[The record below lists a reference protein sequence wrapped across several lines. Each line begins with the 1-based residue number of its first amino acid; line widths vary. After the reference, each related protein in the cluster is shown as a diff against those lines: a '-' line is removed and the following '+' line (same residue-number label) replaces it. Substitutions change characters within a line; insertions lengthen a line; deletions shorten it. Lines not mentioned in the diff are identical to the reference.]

1 MKLQYLQL
9 LITPRP
15 PVLASAIK
23 IFCKATNVDKFQTFF
38 TICLSLR
45 RPNLNVH
52 HLNKL
57 LKVQVYIF
65 YYFQQVLKK
74 AINQI
79 NVKKVISNKGEKVK
93 SLSIFR
99 LQ

>member
-38 TICLSLR
+38 TICLSLL
-45 RPNLNVH
+45 RPNLNVL
-52 HLNKL
+52 HLNTL
-57 LKVQVYIF
+57 LKVQVLHFPLFPTSI
-65 YYFQQVLKK
+65 KEGNS
-74 AINQI
+74 NQ
-79 NVKKVISNKGEKVK
+79 
-93 SLSIFR
+93 R
-99 LQ
+99 